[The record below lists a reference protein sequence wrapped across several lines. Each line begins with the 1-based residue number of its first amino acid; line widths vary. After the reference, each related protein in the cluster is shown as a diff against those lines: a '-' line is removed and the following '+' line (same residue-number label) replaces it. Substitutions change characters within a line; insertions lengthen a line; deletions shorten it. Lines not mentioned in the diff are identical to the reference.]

1 MKQNVKNKTIK
12 WGFKCRYCCASKTR
26 HLSEKKEENA
36 WENFGESIVLAQIKC
51 LENTYCPILFDNY
64 FNSLSII
71 VIIFDKCVYAVG
83 TAQFLNVTFLF
94 LPSACL
100 TVASAFTSLV
110 LAKVEVEPHQ
120 KIKLG
125 QKRNISN
132 SMS

>member
-12 WGFKCRYCCASKTR
+12 WGFNCRYCCASKTR

-36 WENFGESIVLAQIKC
+36 WENFGGSIVLAQIKC

-71 VIIFDKCVYAVG
+71 VIIFDKGVYAVG

-100 TVASAFTSLV
+100 TVASALLRWSL
-110 LAKVEVEPHQ
+110 Q
-120 KIKLG
+120 K
-125 QKRNISN
+125 
-132 SMS
+132 